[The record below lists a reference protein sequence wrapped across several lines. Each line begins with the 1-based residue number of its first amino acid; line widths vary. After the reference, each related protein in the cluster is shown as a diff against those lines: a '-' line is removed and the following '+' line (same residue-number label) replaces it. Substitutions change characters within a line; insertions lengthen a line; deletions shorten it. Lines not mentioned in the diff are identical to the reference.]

1 MHSESFP
8 RITIALDGFAACG
21 KSTLAK
27 DLCAALDYAF
37 IDTGAMYR
45 AITCWALREGV
56 EPDASLPWA
65 RWLAGL
71 PLEWQMSDGKFRVV
85 LDGRDIEEEIRSMSV
100 SARVSD
106 IAALSA
112 VRAFLV
118 RQQQILGQHGGVVLD
133 GRDIGTVV
141 FPDAE
146 LKIFVT
152 ADKEVRIKRRFE
164 ELQAKGY
171 SVTEAEVRAN
181 LAQRDHIDSTRLDSP
196 LQAAPDVVWMDT
208 SAMSRALQLQIALEE
223 ARWRCQKKNGWAAR

>member
-1 MHSESFP
+1 
-8 RITIALDGFAACG
+8 
-21 KSTLAK
+21 
-27 DLCAALDYAF
+27 
-37 IDTGAMYR
+37 
-45 AITCWALREGV
+45 
-56 EPDASLPWA
+56 
-65 RWLAGL
+65 
-71 PLEWQMSDGKFRVV
+71 
-85 LDGRDIEEEIRSMSV
+85 MSV